1 MKRFIFFTA
10 LIFSFMTLTLMATGC
25 TLLSKLVP
33 SVQEDEPDLPN
44 IPIVRPANLTDR
56 TSSKDTEAIEPEQVA
71 ILPDPEQLNVSIE
84 KTKTQDP
91 SLQPIVEKPAEK
103 KKKPDPKP
111 EQIQK
116 PEVNQAEFERSTS
129 AVSVSK
135 ETFVEDKTIILNI
148 IGDLDQIMQDQNYD
162 GWLNYLDTSSINY
175 WSQRTNLQKAA
186 NRLPVKG
193 IRLTTLEDYFRYV
206 FISSR
211 AGKRVDEIRYDTNNS
226 VKAVQVSDDID
237 VVYYNFLKM
246 DGIWKL
252 HLPTLSE

>member
-1 MKRFIFFTA
+1 MKRFILFTA
-10 LIFSFMTLTLMATGC
+10 VAVTALMTTGC
-25 TLLSKLVP
+25 TILSKLISP
-33 SVQEDEPDLPN
+33 EQPQEEKEKN
-44 IPIVRPANLTDR
+44 IPIIRPAHLSEKQATP
-56 TSSKDTEAIEPEQVA
+56 EAKEPEQVA
-71 ILPDPEQLNVSIE
+71 ILPEPEKINVVVD
-84 KTKTQDP
+84 KTKAQDP
-91 SLQPIVEKPAEK
+91 SISPIVEKPREK
-103 KKKPDPKP
+103 KKTEPKPVEKKPD
-111 EQIQK
+111 
-116 PEVNQAEFERSTS
+116 VNQEEFERSTS
-129 AVSVSK
+129 SVTVTK
-135 ETFVEDKTIILNI
+135 ETFMEDKTVILNI

-226 VKAVQVSDDID
+226 VKAVQVNDDID
-237 VVYYNFLKM
+237 IVYYNFLKM

-252 HLPTLSE
+252 HLPTLTD